1 MQRVAFKMHLLPG
14 KTQEYKTRHDQI
26 WPELVTL
33 LKQSGIGDYYI
44 YLDEETSIL
53 FGTYLT
59 ADLEA
64 INKLPEN
71 PVMQKWWQYMAD
83 IMESNSDYSPV
94 SSPLQE
100 MFYLA

>member
-14 KTQEYKTRHDQI
+14 KAQEYKMRHDLI

-33 LKQSGIGDYYI
+33 LKQTGISDYYI
-44 YLDEETSIL
+44 YLDEDTNIL
-53 FGTYLT
+53 LGTYMA
-59 ADLEA
+59 ADLNV
-64 INKLPEN
+64 ISQLPEN

-83 IMESNSDYSPV
+83 IMESNSDHSPI

>member
-44 YLDEETSIL
+44 YLDEETNML

-59 ADLEA
+59 TDLNT
-64 INKLPEN
+64 INKLPES

-83 IMESNSDYSPV
+83 IMESNSDHSPK
-94 SSPLQE
+94 SAPLQE